1 MTSPRFG
8 FTEVSVGPEQA
19 VADGILAEKAGF
31 DAVWV
36 PDHATDV
43 NGDKLEPWTCLAAI
57 GSRTKRVE
65 LGPAVT
71 DTQRVHPSRTA
82 HHVACLDGI
91 APGRALLGIGAGEA
105 MNVVPFG
112 LPWGEPAER
121 AARLDEAV
129 RLIKLLWSSTREE
142 QVSFSGKYF
151 SMTNAFL
158 SLHPTRK
165 PHPPVYVGAMGARA
179 TLEIVGREGD
189 GWFAWINT
197 RDQFRKKWKVISD
210 AARGAGRDPRKIDS
224 AVHLMVALPRNSEER
239 KAAMLGAK
247 ATLLMEKRTLE
258 SMGYTDHL
266 EFLQYQ
272 NFTISNDYVKKIF
285 SAASEIPDEYVH
297 KLMAIGTVDEIR
309 ALIDDMVKT
318 GVKQLIV
325 CDHLAPKSTKRTLE
339 AFRKL
344 IHEYR

>member
-1 MTSPRFG
+1 MTTPRFG

-19 VADGILAEKAGF
+19 VNDGILAEKVGF
-31 DAVWV
+31 DAVWI

-57 GSRTKRVE
+57 GARTKRVE

-71 DTQRVHPSRTA
+71 DTQRAHPSRTA
-82 HHVACLDGI
+82 HHVAALDGI
-91 APGRALLGIGAGEA
+91 APGRAMLGIGAGEA
-105 MNVVPFG
+105 MNIVPFG
-112 LPWGEPAER
+112 LPWGEPSER
-121 AARLDEAV
+121 AARLEEAV
-129 RLIKLLWSSTREE
+129 RLIKLLWTSTREE
-142 QVSFSGKYF
+142 QVSFSGQFFLMK
-151 SMTNAFL
+151 NAFL
-158 SLHPTRK
+158 SLRPTRK
-165 PHPPVYVGAMGARA
+165 PHPPVYVGALGARV
-179 TLEIVGREGD
+179 TLGIVGREAD

-197 RDQFRKKWKVISD
+197 REQFKEKWKIISD
-210 AARGAGRDPRKIDS
+210 AARAAGRDPRKIDS

-247 ATLLMEKRTLE
+247 ATLLMEKRTLA
-258 SMGYTDHL
+258 SMGYTGDTK
-266 EFLQYQ
+266 FLQYQ

-285 SAASEIPDEYVH
+285 AAASDIPDEYVH
-297 KLMAIGTVDEIR
+297 KLMAVGSVDDIR
-309 ALIDDMVKT
+309 ALIEDMVKT

-344 IHEYR
+344 IREYR